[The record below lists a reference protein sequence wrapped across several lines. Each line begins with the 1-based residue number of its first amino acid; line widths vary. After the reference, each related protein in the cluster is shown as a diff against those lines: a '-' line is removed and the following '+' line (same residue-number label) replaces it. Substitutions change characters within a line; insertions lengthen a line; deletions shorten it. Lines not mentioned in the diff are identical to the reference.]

1 MLTERLEHGIKIGK
15 SVRKNML
22 KNRQALIP
30 YLLLVA
36 ALAGGLLWHESEM
49 VPGLGRSVTTGRA
62 DVGGP
67 FRLTDHNGKSV
78 TDADF
83 RGRYML
89 IYFGYSFCPDVCPTT
104 LGVMAQAL
112 EKLGPERARRVVP
125 IFITIDPERD
135 TPKVLAD
142 YMKAFGP
149 SFVGLTG
156 SVAAIKDVEKKY
168 RVYAVKKPLDS
179 SKASGGAYG
188 VDHSSVLYLMGPD
201 GKLVSFYDEII
212 SPDDLAKDLKQKI

>member
-1 MLTERLEHGIKIGK
+1 ML
-15 SVRKNML
+15 SML
-22 KNRQALIP
+22 RNRQALLV

-36 ALAGGLLWHESEM
+36 AMAGGVLWYESNQ
-49 VPGLGRSVTTGRA
+49 VPGLGRVVTTGQA

-67 FRLTDHNGKSV
+67 FQLTDQHGKR
-78 TDADF
+78 TGDQDF

-104 LGVMAQAL
+104 LAVIAQAL
-112 EKLGPERARRVVP
+112 DKLGDRSHQVVP
-125 IFITIDPERD
+125 VFITIDPERN

-156 SVAAIKDVEKKY
+156 SAAEIKDVEKRY
-168 RVYAVKKPLDS
+168 RVYAVKKPLP
-179 SKASGGAYG
+179 GGSYG
-188 VDHSSVLYLMGPD
+188 MDHSSVIYLMGPD
-201 GKLVSFYDEII
+201 GKMVSFYDEAV
-212 SPDDLAKDLKQKI
+212 SPDELAKDLRAKI

>member
-1 MLTERLEHGIKIGK
+1 MPPGSEKASGK
-15 SVRKNML
+15 SML

-49 VPGLGRSVTTGRA
+49 VPGLGRSVVTGRA

-78 TDADF
+78 SEADF

-112 EKLGPERARRVVP
+112 EKLGPGRARRVVP

-179 SKASGGAYG
+179 SKGSGGAYG

>member
-1 MLTERLEHGIKIGK
+1 MLR
-15 SVRKNML
+15 
-22 KNRQALIP
+22 NRQALIP

-36 ALAGGLLWHESEM
+36 AMAGGLLWHESEL
-49 VPGLGRSVTTGRA
+49 VPGLGNSVITGQA

-67 FRLTDHNGKSV
+67 FHLIDQNGKAVS
-78 TDADF
+78 DADY

-112 EKLGPERARRVVP
+112 DRLGPERARRIVP

-135 TPKVLAD
+135 TPKVLAE

-149 SFVGLTG
+149 SFIGLTG
-156 SVAAIKDVEKKY
+156 GEPAIKDAEKKY
-168 RVYAVKKPLDS
+168 RVYAVKKPLQ
-179 SKASGGAYG
+179 AGAYG
-188 VDHSSVLYLMGPD
+188 MDHSSVLYLMGPN
-201 GKLVSFYDEII
+201 GKLVNFYDEAI
-212 SPDDLAKDLKQKI
+212 SPDDLAKDLRQRI

>member
-1 MLTERLEHGIKIGK
+1 MLSNK
-15 SVRKNML
+15 
-22 KNRQALIP
+22 QALIP

-49 VPGLGRSVTTGRA
+49 VPGLGKTVITGQA
-62 DVGGP
+62 TVGGP
-67 FRLTDHNGKSV
+67 FRLTDQAGKTV

-83 RGRYML
+83 HGRYML

-112 EKLGPERARRVVP
+112 EKMGADSARIVP
-125 IFITIDPERD
+125 IFITVDPARD

-149 SFVGLTG
+149 QFVGLTG
-156 SVAAIKDVEKKY
+156 SDAEIKAVEKAY
-168 RVYAVKKPLDS
+168 RVYAAKRPL
-179 SKASGGAYG
+179 ANGNYG
-188 VDHSSVLYLMGPD
+188 MDHSSVMYLMGPT
-201 GKLVSFYDEII
+201 GKMVTVYDEAI

>member
-1 MLTERLEHGIKIGK
+1 MLSNK
-15 SVRKNML
+15 
-22 KNRQALIP
+22 QALIP
-30 YLLLVA
+30 YLLLIA

-49 VPGLGRSVTTGRA
+49 VPGLGKTVITGEA
-62 DVGGP
+62 TIGGP
-67 FRLTDHNGKSV
+67 FHLIDQTGKPV

-83 RGRYML
+83 HGRYML

-112 EKLGPERARRVVP
+112 DKMGSDSSRVVP
-125 IFITIDPERD
+125 VFISIDPARD

-149 SFVGLTG
+149 EFVGLTG
-156 SVAAIKDVEKKY
+156 SAAAIADAEKKY
-168 RVYAVKKPLDS
+168 RVYAVKKPLE
-179 SKASGGAYG
+179 KGNYG
-188 VDHSSVLYLMGPD
+188 MDHSSVLYLMGPN
-201 GKLVSFYDEII
+201 GKMVSFYDEAI